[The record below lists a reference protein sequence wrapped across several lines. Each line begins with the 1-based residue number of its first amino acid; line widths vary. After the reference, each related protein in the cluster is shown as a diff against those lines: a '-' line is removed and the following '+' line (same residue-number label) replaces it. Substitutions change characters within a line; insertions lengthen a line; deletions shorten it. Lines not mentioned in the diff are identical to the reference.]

1 MLSNILNQKAK
12 VYKTKTNYR
21 GETEKIED
29 SLVNIKCR
37 LTNSNKRI
45 RTQENKEEITVS
57 AEIITEY
64 KDLQRGDTV
73 EYNGI
78 DYTVERID
86 PAIDL
91 NGDVLFLKGWLI

>member
-1 MLSNILNQKAK
+1 MLDIILNQNAK
-12 VYKTKTNYR
+12 VYKTKTNHR
-21 GETEKIED
+21 GETEKVEN

-64 KDLQRGDTV
+64 LNLQRGDIV
-73 EYNGI
+73 EHNGVE
-78 DYTVERID
+78 YTVERID

-91 NGDVLFLKGWLI
+91 NGDILFLKGWLI